1 MYGYEKQ
8 DDSKA
13 TVCGKIEKESG
24 EINPRKD
31 NIADIYAKY
40 RAYAMW
46 PKIYFVHKEKRFV
59 VEELVLDEDLYSKN
73 IQQTLFT
80 ADKKLHPAIKNI
92 SIKPEG
98 KK

>member
-31 NIADIYAKY
+31 SIVDIYAKY

-59 VEELVLDEDLYSKN
+59 IEELTLDQDLYMN
-73 IQQTLFT
+73 NFQTTLFM
-80 ADKKLHPAIKNI
+80 ADKKTNPAVQNI
-92 SIKPEG
+92 IIKPEG